1 MFSLFCWPFY
11 ATRLVFASAAEG
23 DGERSRAREG
33 ERSWDRLSRPSEK
46 CQCERHSDC
55 ASRVLGLPP
64 MTQTKARTPIDD
76 YRRMAIDDRWSHA
89 HNNGERADELS
100 AFLKADRMID
110 STVCLTA
117 SVPLPI
123 SLSPLIATILSHFV
137 NGGAMEIGTISR
149 QTPQLR
155 QDQLIRAA
163 KTSVIEVLIVS
174 RAERER
180 ERVEN
185 WSCQWGRGR
194 GVQQQQQ
201 ER

>member
-11 ATRLVFASAAEG
+11 ATRLVFASASEG
-23 DGERSRAREG
+23 DGERSRVREG

-76 YRRMAIDDRWSHA
+76 YRRMAIDDRWSAEIVSPSHTHA

-123 SLSPLIATILSHFV
+123 SLSHWSQRILSHFV

-149 QTPQLR
+149 QTP
-155 QDQLIRAA
+155 
-163 KTSVIEVLIVS
+163 
-174 RAERER
+174 
-180 ERVEN
+180 
-185 WSCQWGRGR
+185 
-194 GVQQQQQ
+194 
-201 ER
+201 

>member
-1 MFSLFCWPFY
+1 MRRVSYSP
-11 ATRLVFASAAEG
+11 
-23 DGERSRAREG
+23 ARQRETG
-33 ERSWDRLSRPSEK
+33 RDREWERSWDRLSRPSEK

-55 ASRVLGLPP
+55 ASRVLGLPS

-76 YRRMAIDDRWSHA
+76 YRRMAIDDRWSAEIVSPSHTHA

-123 SLSPLIATILSHFV
+123 SLSPIDR
-137 NGGAMEIGTISR
+137 ND
-149 QTPQLR
+149 PQSLR
-155 QDQLIRAA
+155 QRRRNGNWNYQQANASA
-163 KTSVIEVLIVS
+163 KARSVDPCSQNFSDRGVDCPK
-174 RAERER
+174 RRER

-185 WSCQWGRGR
+185 WSCQWWRGR
-194 GVQQQQQ
+194 GVQQQQ